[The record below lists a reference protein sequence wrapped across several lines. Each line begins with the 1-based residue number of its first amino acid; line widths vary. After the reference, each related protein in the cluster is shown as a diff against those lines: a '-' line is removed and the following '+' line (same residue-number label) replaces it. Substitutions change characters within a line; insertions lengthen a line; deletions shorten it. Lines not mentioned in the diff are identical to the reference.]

1 MNETKLEQDAAEA
14 LKVLAAA
21 TDLALKKIADAQA
34 LSEGRAEGRAA
45 GDVAAPLT
53 LSDHDVLNRLVQSV
67 EDFHN
72 ETRRTLNEIKNDFK
86 GKLSDHEMRI
96 GRLETTN
103 TKQHAMLWIVL
114 VVGGFLSALLIYHVA
129 GVKL

>member
-1 MNETKLEQDAAEA
+1 MGETKLEQDAAEA

-45 GDVAAPLT
+45 GDVAKPLT
-53 LSDHDVLNRLVQSV
+53 LSDHDILNRLVQSV

-96 GRLETTN
+96 GKLETAN
-103 TKQHAMLWIVL
+103 TKQNAMLWIVL
-114 VVGGFLSALLIYHVA
+114 VVGGFLSVLLIYHVS
-129 GVKL
+129 GIHL